1 MRLPLD
7 SDLHPGEPV
16 LRVVIIGGG
25 PGGTACALTLQRL
38 AEQQARQV
46 QITLI
51 EGKQFKGEKH
61 YNQCVGV
68 LSPPLPELLENELG
82 IPFPHHLCLVNIQGY
97 VLHSTRE
104 QIALTGDDE
113 DSFALRRVQFDQ
125 YMLYKVMDHGIE
137 IFPGRAVDLEF
148 HPDRVI
154 VYTESLPLEADVVVG
169 AFGLDEGS
177 AGMFSRH
184 TAYRP
189 PHAMNS
195 LVTKF
200 DPQDEQ
206 DSNLDGFIHAFL
218 ISNPRIEFGAVTP
231 KCTHCTINI
240 AGDHVDTPLMD
251 RFLSNAQV
259 QKVLPELN
267 GGNAHQDHHLI
278 YFKGRFPR
286 SLARNYYGDRY
297 VMVGDAAGL
306 VRAFKG
312 KGVTTAV
319 MTGVRAARTILQHGF
334 THQAFHDHY
343 RTANQDIIQDLP
355 YGYAMRLLTI
365 FMSRVGM
372 LDPVLRAAQD
382 SPDLQSALFDA
393 VSAHALYSEVFKKA
407 LRPGT
412 VFAVLKAML
421 PGSNASPEELATPE

>member
-1 MRLPLD
+1 MKQD
-7 SDLHPGEPV
+7 FKD

-25 PGGTACALTLQRL
+25 PGGTACALAMRRK
-38 AEQQARQV
+38 AEQLGRKV
-46 QITLI
+46 HITLI
-51 EGKQFKGEKH
+51 EGKQFIHEKH

-82 IPFPHHLCLVNIQGY
+82 IPFPMQLCLVEIQGY
-97 VLHSTRE
+97 VLHSSGE
-104 QIALTGDDE
+104 QIILQGAGD
-113 DSFALRRVQFDQ
+113 DSFAMRRVQFDQ
-125 YMLYKVMDHGIE
+125 YMLNQVYKAGIE
-137 IFPGRAVDLEF
+137 VFNARAVDLEF
-148 HPDRVI
+148 HTDRVI

-177 AGMFSRH
+177 AGLFARH

-200 DPQDEQ
+200 DPQNDH
-206 DSNLDGFIHAFL
+206 DSNLEGYIHAFL

-251 RFLSNAQV
+251 RFLSNEQV
-259 QKVLPELN
+259 LQVLPELN
-267 GGNAHQDHHLI
+267 GGNVQQNHDLI

-319 MTGVRAARTILQHGF
+319 MTGIRAADTILNHGYS
-334 THQAFHDHY
+334 QKAFHDHY
-343 RTANQDIIQDLP
+343 RTANHDIIQDLP
-355 YGYAMRLLTI
+355 YGHTMRFLTI
-365 FMSRVGM
+365 MMSRIGF
-372 LDPVLRAAQD
+372 LNPVLRAARD
-382 SPDLQSALFDA
+382 CPDLESALFDA
-393 VSAHALYSEVFKKA
+393 VSAHALYREVLSKS
-407 LRPGT
+407 LRPT
-412 VFAVLKAML
+412 TILAILKAML
-421 PGSNASPEELATPE
+421 PGSNSRSTSKR